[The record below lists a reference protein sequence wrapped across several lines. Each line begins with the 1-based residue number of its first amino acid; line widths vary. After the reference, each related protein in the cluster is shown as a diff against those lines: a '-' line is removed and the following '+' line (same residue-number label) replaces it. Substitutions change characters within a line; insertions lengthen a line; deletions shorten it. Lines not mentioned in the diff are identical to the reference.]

1 MDKRVPLLELQG
13 RMNRFRKRMDLYYP
27 DWNWVIIFSKVN
39 QYYFTGTMQD
49 GMLIIPNDDEPVF
62 WVRRSYER
70 ALDES
75 YFPDIRP
82 MRSYSDAASSIS
94 KVPDVLY
101 TETGIVP
108 YAMLQRLQKY
118 IPFRQIKSADN
129 AIMSVRAVKS
139 GYELGIIKKAGRIH
153 QRILEQRV
161 PELLEEGM
169 SESDLAIRL
178 FNVLMEEGHHGF
190 ARFGMF
196 DTHLGIGQLG
206 FGESSLYPTYFDG
219 PGGNYGMSPAMPFWG
234 SKERRLKKGDLVF
247 VDVTFGLDGYH
258 TDKTMNYMFGA
269 PIADEA
275 VEVHQRCIELQRK
288 AASLLVPGA
297 VPADIY
303 NEIIKELDAEFL
315 EHFMGYGN
323 QKVRFIGH
331 GVGLQIDEAPVIAA
345 GFTEPLEE
353 NMVIALEPKRGVP
366 GIGLMGT
373 ENTWLVTSEGGRSIT
388 GDSPGLL
395 LV

>member
-1 MDKRVPLLELQG
+1 MDKKVPLSELLD
-13 RMNRFRKRMDLYYP
+13 RMNRFRKRMDLSCP
-27 DWNWVIIFSKVN
+27 DWHWVIVFSKVN

-49 GMLIIPNDDEPVF
+49 GMLIIPKDDEPVY

-75 YFPDIRP
+75 TFPNIRP
-82 MRSYSDAASSIS
+82 MKSYRDAASYMRNI
-94 KVPDVLY
+94 PDVLY

-118 IPFRQIKSADN
+118 FPFKHIKSADQS
-129 AIMSVRAVKS
+129 IMAVRARKS
-139 GYELGIIKKAGRIH
+139 KYELDIIIKAGKIH
-153 QRILEQRV
+153 QKILEQRV

-196 DTHLGIGQLG
+196 DTNLGIGQLG

-219 PGGNYGMSPAMPFWG
+219 PGGNYGLSSAMPFWG
-234 SKERRLKKGDLVF
+234 SRDRKLKKGDFVF

-258 TDKTMNYMFGA
+258 TDKTMNYMFGK
-269 PIADEA
+269 PIPDEA
-275 VEVHQRCIELQRK
+275 IVIHNRCIEIQRK
-288 AASLLVPGA
+288 AASMLIPGA
-297 VPADIY
+297 VPAVIY
-303 NEIIKELDAEFL
+303 NEVIKDLDSEFL
-315 EHFMGYGN
+315 EHFMGFGN
-323 QKVRFIGH
+323 QKVKFIGH
-331 GVGLQIDEAPVIAA
+331 GVGLQIDEVPVIAP

-366 GIGLMGT
+366 NIGLMGT
-373 ENTWLVTSEGGRSIT
+373 ENTWLVTSEGGLCLT
-388 GDSPGLL
+388 GDTQGLIMI
-395 LV
+395 